1 MIAPTKI
8 AMVSEVREALIA
20 AGVKIGTVVGNHIL
34 TKGDVRLEFSDRA
47 RGAYWSHASDDA
59 RHIRVTSGGYGDG
72 MNRSYPLRKDGTFN
86 VKKIVEVV
94 KEFEEEIAARAAQ
107 AKVRRKKND
116 VRAAARLEVA
126 EELASA
132 LEVST
137 KDLLTY
143 NYVGNVGTDAGNGIR
158 VGVEKDGTVFLAL
171 RGMTADEAK
180 AAISELLGQK
190 RGRHLTSG
198 E

>member
-1 MIAPTKI
+1 MIAPTKL
-8 AMVSEVREALIA
+8 AMVSEVRDALIA

-34 TKGDVRLEFSDRA
+34 TKGDVRVEFSDRA
-47 RGAYWSHASDDA
+47 RGAYWA
-59 RHIRVTSGGYGDG
+59 RDRDEARFIRVTSGGYADG
-72 MNRSYPLRKDGTFN
+72 MNRSYPLRKNGTFN

-94 KEFEEEIAARAAQ
+94 KEFEEEIAARIAQ
-107 AKVRRKKND
+107 SRARQAKND

-126 EELASA
+126 EELASV
-132 LEVST
+132 LEVDT

-143 NYVGNVGTDAGNGIR
+143 NHVGNVGTDVGNGIR
-158 VGVEKDGTVFLAL
+158 IGVEQDGTVFLAL
-171 RGMTADEAK
+171 RGMTVDEAQ